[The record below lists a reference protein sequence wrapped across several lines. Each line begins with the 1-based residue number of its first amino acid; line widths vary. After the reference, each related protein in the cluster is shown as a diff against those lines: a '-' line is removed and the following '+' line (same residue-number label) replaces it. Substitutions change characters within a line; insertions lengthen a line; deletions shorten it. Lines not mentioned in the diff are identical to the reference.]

1 MTSVT
6 VVVVVVVVGVGVV
19 STLLKGKHRT
29 HHSGFYPRDAI
40 LARYYLRAYL
50 SVCQES
56 VFRRNGWS
64 DRADLWHRVFL

>member
-1 MTSVT
+1 MNMRCYRGADTVCCRWLRLMTSVT

-40 LARYYLRAYL
+40 LARY
-50 SVCQES
+50 
-56 VFRRNGWS
+56 
-64 DRADLWHRVFL
+64 